1 MARKQNQRTARRSG
15 AQNTKAR
22 QSVPSATGQI
32 RIIGGDWRGRKLP
45 VLNADGLR
53 PTSDRVRETLF
64 NWLQFDVPGARCL
77 DVFAGSGAL
86 GFEALSRGAKQVT
99 LLELNAANANQLN
112 QNLVTLQALHAQV
125 VQTDSLQWLVN
136 NAENPPADSYDV
148 IFVDPPFNQGL
159 MQPTVDLLFKSGLLK
174 SGQAC
179 LYLEQEKQL
188 DWPNLPK
195 EWLCVKEKTTSQ
207 VKFGLFRLQ
216 NA

>member
-1 MARKQNQRTARRSG
+1 MARNPYKPKNRTLKTQG
-15 AQNTKAR
+15 AAQTSR
-22 QSVPSATGQI
+22 PVHSATGQI

-64 NWLQFDVPGARCL
+64 NWLQFEVPGAVCL

-99 LLELNAANANQLN
+99 LLELNSANAKQLK
-112 QNLVTLQALHAQV
+112 QNLVTLKTEKAEV
-125 VQTDSLQWLVN
+125 VQTDSLQWLAKN
-136 NAENPPADSYDV
+136 NATQFDV
-148 IFVDPPFNQGL
+148 VFVDPPFNQGL
-159 MQPTVDLLFKSGLLK
+159 MQPTVDLLFKNGVLK
-174 SGQAC
+174 SQQAC

-188 DWPNLPK
+188 NWPNLPDG
-195 EWLCVKEKTTSQ
+195 WACVKEKTTSQ

-216 NA
+216 CD